1 MSRVLLTGAGGFL
14 GNRALAVLLD
24 AGHEVHAV
32 GRAEPQGRALALIDE
47 AAHAER
53 LIWHR
58 VDLTDQEATEMLV
71 AEVQAER
78 LLHMAWYVEHGLY
91 WQAPENLDWVGAT
104 LRLLRGFAA
113 AGGTRA
119 VMAGTCAEYEWSR
132 ERYPESA
139 PLEPSTFYG
148 IAKDA
153 TRRVAERFAVNQEIE
168 FAWGRIF
175 TPYGP
180 GEVEGRLLPSVILP
194 LLAGEPVPAPD
205 GANVR
210 DLMYADDVARAFTA
224 ILASDVQGAVNVGS
238 GQPTSIREL
247 IELTAEAVGR
257 PELVQWGALP
267 RREGEP
273 AELVADVARLE
284 HEVGFAAR
292 MRLSEGIAR
301 TVSWWREQRS

>member
-1 MSRVLLTGAGGFL
+1 MSRILLTGAGGFL
-14 GNRALAVLLD
+14 GSRALAALLA

-32 GRAEPQGRALALIDE
+32 GRGGPQGQTLTRTQG
-47 AAHAER
+47 AAGDGQ
-53 LIWHR
+53 LTWHR
-58 VDLTDQEATEMLV
+58 VDLTDPRATGTLV
-71 AEVQAER
+71 ADVQAEH

-91 WQAPENLDWVGAT
+91 WQAPENLTWVEAT
-104 LRLLRGFAA
+104 LQLLRGFVA
-113 AGGTRA
+113 AGGRRA

-139 PLEPSTFYG
+139 PLEPSTLYG
-148 IAKDA
+148 VAKDA
-153 TRRVAERFAVNQEIE
+153 TRRVAERFAANQEIE

-224 ILASDVQGAVNVGS
+224 ILESDVQGAVNVGS

-284 HEVGFAAR
+284 REVGFAAQVT
-292 MRLSEGIAR
+292 LTEGIAH

>member
-1 MSRVLLTGAGGFL
+1 VSRVLLTGAGGFL
-14 GNRALAVLLD
+14 GSRALGVLLD

-32 GRAEPQGRALALIDE
+32 GRGEPQGRALALIDE
-47 AAHAER
+47 AVRAEQ

-58 VDLTDQEATEMLV
+58 VDLADPEATGVLV
-71 AEVQAER
+71 AEAQAEQ

-113 AGGTRA
+113 AGGRRA

-132 ERYPESA
+132 GRYPETA
-139 PLEPSTFYG
+139 PLEPSTLYG
-148 IAKDA
+148 VAKDA
-153 TRRVAERFAVNQEIE
+153 TRRVAERFAANQEIE

-210 DLMYADDVARAFTA
+210 DLMYADDVARAFAA
-224 ILASDVQGAVNVGS
+224 ILESDVQGAVNVAS

-247 IELTAEAVGR
+247 IELTAEAAGR
-257 PELVQWGALP
+257 PELVQWGTLP

-292 MRLSEGIAR
+292 VSLSEGIAR